1 MEKIVQL
8 REYEYNKLT
17 KLAMLNEQQ
26 INEKAISLW
35 EEKGVAEITI
45 ELDIKEDWYR
55 ERSIKCSSSLW
66 YKDDK
71 FKIPEDIRCRLSD
84 IIKEYVSDIAEK
96 EMGEPVKNMNNLNR
110 EYKALAYFKYIMC
123 AIAASGWVAFI
134 TYLCVNKII

>member
-35 EEKGVAEITI
+35 EEKGVAEITVK
-45 ELDIKEDWYR
+45 LYVKEDWYS
-55 ERSIKCSSSLW
+55 ERSIKCRSSLF
-66 YKDDK
+66 YRDEK
-71 FKIPEDIRCRLSD
+71 FQIPEDVRLRFSE
-84 IIKEYVSDIAEK
+84 IIKDYVSEIAE
-96 EMGEPVKNMNNLNR
+96 EEIGEPVKNMNNLNR